1 MTVCPHPRHS
11 AAQRGASCL
20 SLRQRTAVVSPTA
33 RSERYCHL
41 GSDDDD
47 DETND
52 DESSLELR
60 QFSSV
65 AHRFSKVGSALSC
78 CAASS
83 TALFRNVHARLHEL
97 RYWNAQRTL
106 AVQ

>member
-1 MTVCPHPRHS
+1 MF
-11 AAQRGASCL
+11 
-20 SLRQRTAVVSPTA
+20 PTA

-41 GSDDDD
+41 DSDDD

-65 AHRFSKVGSALSC
+65 AHRFSKVL
-78 CAASS
+78 
-83 TALFRNVHARLHEL
+83 TALLIVS
-97 RYWNAQRTL
+97 RY
-106 AVQ
+106 

>member
-1 MTVCPHPRHS
+1 MV
-11 AAQRGASCL
+11 
-20 SLRQRTAVVSPTA
+20 PTA

-41 GSDDDD
+41 GSDDD

-65 AHRFSKVGSALSC
+65 AHRFSKVGPVTSLLFGVNLYII
-78 CAASS
+78 S
-83 TALFRNVHARLHEL
+83 TPH
-97 RYWNAQRTL
+97 Y
-106 AVQ
+106 

>member
-1 MTVCPHPRHS
+1 MV
-11 AAQRGASCL
+11 
-20 SLRQRTAVVSPTA
+20 PTA

-65 AHRFSKVGSALSC
+65 AHRFSKVLVIAL
-78 CAASS
+78 
-83 TALFRNVHARLHEL
+83 LIGFHL
-97 RYWNAQRTL
+97 
-106 AVQ
+106 

>member
-1 MTVCPHPRHS
+1 MMMMMLYP
-11 AAQRGASCL
+11 A
-20 SLRQRTAVVSPTA
+20 A

-41 GSDDDD
+41 GSDD

-65 AHRFSKVGSALSC
+65 AHRFSKVHLTLL
-78 CAASS
+78 
-83 TALFRNVHARLHEL
+83 TAVFQFLFM
-97 RYWNAQRTL
+97 
-106 AVQ
+106 

>member
-1 MTVCPHPRHS
+1 MWSLIVIS
-11 AAQRGASCL
+11 A
-20 SLRQRTAVVSPTA
+20 A

-41 GSDDDD
+41 GSDED

-65 AHRFSKVGSALSC
+65 AHRFNKVFYSLLYGFKKHIVANEKLVW
-78 CAASS
+78 
-83 TALFRNVHARLHEL
+83 LFSRGE
-97 RYWNAQRTL
+97 Q
-106 AVQ
+106 

>member
-1 MTVCPHPRHS
+1 MLLVI
-11 AAQRGASCL
+11 QRVVSCF
-20 SLRQRTAVVSPTA
+20 SPDERTAMLFPTA

-41 GSDDDD
+41 GSDDD

-65 AHRFSKVGSALSC
+65 AHRFSKVPLP
-78 CAASS
+78 
-83 TALFRNVHARLHEL
+83 
-97 RYWNAQRTL
+97 
-106 AVQ
+106 

>member
-1 MTVCPHPRHS
+1 MF
-11 AAQRGASCL
+11 L
-20 SLRQRTAVVSPTA
+20 FSLDQRTAVVFPTA

-65 AHRFSKVGSALSC
+65 AHRFSKVVLPGR
-78 CAASS
+78 
-83 TALFRNVHARLHEL
+83 TTHAHILH
-97 RYWNAQRTL
+97 
-106 AVQ
+106 

>member
-1 MTVCPHPRHS
+1 MVF
-11 AAQRGASCL
+11 
-20 SLRQRTAVVSPTA
+20 PTA

-41 GSDDDD
+41 DSDDDDD

-65 AHRFSKVGSALSC
+65 AHRFSKVVLP
-78 CAASS
+78 
-83 TALFRNVHARLHEL
+83 
-97 RYWNAQRTL
+97 
-106 AVQ
+106 

>member
-1 MTVCPHPRHS
+1 MLMMILHECMVVVCLT
-11 AAQRGASCL
+11 GI
-20 SLRQRTAVVSPTA
+20 VSPTA

-41 GSDDDD
+41 DSDDD

-65 AHRFSKVGSALSC
+65 AHRFSKVTPW
-78 CAASS
+78 SS
-83 TALFRNVHARLHEL
+83 PIVYFK
-97 RYWNAQRTL
+97 RYM
-106 AVQ
+106 

>member
-1 MTVCPHPRHS
+1 MSSVF
-11 AAQRGASCL
+11 
-20 SLRQRTAVVSPTA
+20 SLLMCFYLCTPA

-41 GSDDDD
+41 GSDDD

-65 AHRFSKVGSALSC
+65 AHRFSKVLVIAL
-78 CAASS
+78 
-83 TALFRNVHARLHEL
+83 HIGLHL
-97 RYWNAQRTL
+97 
-106 AVQ
+106 